1 MRDLVR
7 RRPISTFFVAAVLF
21 GAAAILFRGP
31 SLTLF
36 NPFIEWLAA
45 AHLPGNFVTVL
56 AYSLDH
62 PAFALTLLFPLAPTL
77 AALLVTAIGWG
88 RAGLLELLS
97 RFKPWRE
104 GVGWRRGL
112 QIYGVITAV
121 YLVIALV
128 IMVRSYHLGNTDG
141 LDALSTV
148 IGTTPFAML
157 AWLALLPYFD
167 GGALAE
173 ELGWRGYALPRLMGI
188 LRTPLAAAVVLG
200 VLWGVWHMPR
210 DLPVF
215 LSGAAAFD
223 ARFGGIGGYL
233 SEWTN
238 FILGTIGSTIIC
250 TYVFNLTGGSVIAPI
265 LVHGASNTIKVNIL
279 RFTGDRTFEW
289 QGFHVDITDL
299 FQLPIV
305 LAVLL
310 LAGPELGRRRKHLAS
325 ED

>member
-1 MRDLVR
+1 MAGR
-7 RRPISTFFVAAVLF
+7 
-21 GAAAILFRGP
+21 
-31 SLTLF
+31 SLTPRKGKDSAGARDDFEL
-36 NPFIEWLAA
+36 
-45 AHLPGNFVTVL
+45 
-56 AYSLDH
+56 
-62 PAFALTLLFPLAPTL
+62 ALT
-77 AALLVTAIGWG
+77 
-88 RAGLLELLS
+88 E
-97 RFKPWRE
+97 
-104 GVGWRRGL
+104 
-112 QIYGVITAV
+112 
-121 YLVIALV
+121 
-128 IMVRSYHLGNTDG
+128 
-141 LDALSTV
+141 
-148 IGTTPFAML
+148 
-157 AWLALLPYFD
+157 
-167 GGALAE
+167 ALA
-173 ELGWRGYALPRLMGI
+173 R
-188 LRTPLAAAVVLG
+188 
-200 VLWGVWHMPR
+200 
-210 DLPVF
+210 
-215 LSGAAAFD
+215 SFD